1 MKVILLCSLV
11 CFGGGQPP
19 VTPAGTGKAPQKKEA
34 PEGDSDLQKLTPT
47 VLQNLA
53 KQIEAALIGDVVTGT
68 LGLRVSVDGQM
79 LVINGDAPDEAARK
93 RASEI
98 ATNVA
103 NDELYRI
110 TNRVRIRAPG
120 DPGTAKK
127 PGVTDTP
134 TAPDLAQVERV
145 DAVLREKLPELSR
158 TIRAR
163 FRVEPMPCIVLEGVV
178 DTMEQKLEVS
188 RTVRTEF
195 KALPLLNN
203 ITLRIKQPATP
214 APRPAENVK
223 QPKQLGPQ
231 NKAVAIDSDTREE
244 DVPLA
249 GAVGTK
255 IMGDARIWDTVVLVQ
270 ADGGLIWLKGTVETF
285 PMKVRC
291 VNLAQRTE
299 GVTYVIDDLTV
310 AVALRGAKEL
320 SVAKQK
326 EGVSTEVLVDDD
338 AVVYFKRYLRES
350 VPAPGAYTV
359 ESKEGTI
366 RVVLRSGLLT
376 PEELKRVG
384 DSVQKLA
391 ADLGVKAVV
400 DVRPGGTGTAPAIP
414 PPAP

>member
-1 MKVILLCSLV
+1 MKVILMCSIAF
-11 CFGGGQPP
+11 FGVGQPP
-19 VTPAGTGKAPQKKEA
+19 VDSGKAPQKKEVA
-34 PEGDSDLQKLTPT
+34 GGDSDLQKLTPG
-47 VLQNLA
+47 VLQDLA
-53 KQIEAALIGDVVTGT
+53 KRIETALIGDVVTGT
-68 LGLRVSVDGQM
+68 LSLRVNVDGQM
-79 LVINGDAPDEAARK
+79 LVINGDAPDESARK
-93 RASEI
+93 RASDI

-110 TNRVRIRAPG
+110 TNRVRIKAPG
-120 DPGTAKK
+120 EVGTSKK
-127 PGVTDTP
+127 EGVTDTP

-145 DAVLREKLPELSR
+145 DAVLREKLPELAR

-163 FRVEPMPCIVLEGVV
+163 FKVEPMPCIVLEGVV

-188 RTVRTEF
+188 RAVRAEV

-214 APRPAENVK
+214 APRPVEDKK
-223 QPKQLGPQ
+223 QPRQLGPQ

-244 DVPLA
+244 DVQLA
-249 GAVGTK
+249 GSVGAK
-255 IMGDARIWDTVVLVQ
+255 IMGDSRIWDTVVLIQ

-291 VNLAQRTE
+291 VNLAERTP

-326 EGVSTEVLVDDD
+326 EGVATEVLVDDD
-338 AVVYFKRYLRES
+338 AVVYFKRYLRDS
-350 VPAPGAYTV
+350 VPVAGAYTV

-366 RVVLRSGLLT
+366 RVVLKAGLLT

-384 DSVQKLA
+384 DSVQKMA

-400 DVRPGGTGTAPAIP
+400 DVRPGGAGTPAAYP
-414 PPAP
+414 PRNP